1 MSWEVHS
8 EMRRGQQVVGV
19 IILACGVAGGAAR
32 AGDSA
37 MPEGWRRVDAGG
49 FFSFFVPPD
58 LQRSYKGGEDSYVE
72 EYSSQTLH
80 VQFDYGMYSGDL
92 SYPSS
97 HEYQATTAVVGGKTA
112 KLATFR
118 FDGQERWAGLAYCAG
133 IHFPDVGPG
142 MWEGASRKLTFLAC
156 GKTHADQDTAERIF
170 RSIQFTSRPPEED
183 EARQDTPQIPPDVQ
197 QAIEVLL
204 SSGGE
209 HRPSAPVTQALQV
222 LEQFDPSEQDGPAKQ
237 LSTGDYVAMR
247 RHAKCD
253 IHVTYLRDAAG
264 NEGYRITKI
273 AIPDAP

>member
-1 MSWEVHS
+1 
-8 EMRRGQQVVGV
+8 MRHGQRVAGV
-19 IILACGVAGGAAR
+19 IILACGIAGGAAR
-32 AGDSA
+32 AADSA
-37 MPEGWRRVDAGG
+37 IPEGWQRVDASG

-72 EYSSQTLH
+72 EYRSQTLR

-142 MWEGASRKLTFLAC
+142 MWEGARMKLTFLAC
-156 GKTHADQDTAERIF
+156 GTTPADQQTTERIF
-170 RSIQFTSRPPEED
+170 RSIQFTPHVRD
-183 EARQDTPQIPPDVQ
+183 EARTLQHEAPPPPEVQ

-237 LSTGDYVAMR
+237 LTTGDYVAMR
-247 RHAKCD
+247 RHPTCD
-253 IHVTYLRDAAG
+253 IHVTYIRDAAR

-273 AIPDAP
+273 AMPDAP